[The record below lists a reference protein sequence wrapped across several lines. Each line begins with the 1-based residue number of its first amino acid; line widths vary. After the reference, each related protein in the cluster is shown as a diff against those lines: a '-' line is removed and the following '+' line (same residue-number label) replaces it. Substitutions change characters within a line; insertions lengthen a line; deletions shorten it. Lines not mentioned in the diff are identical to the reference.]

1 VSIQLEYFSNKLF
14 FKTSKKLPNPVKFQ
28 LEFYGLKIS
37 EEDNQIY
44 FSEDVDINIEELI
57 DFLETNNL
65 DVTKSDSVNQ
75 ILENQ
80 KNKEVNFNKKI
91 KILNNTK
98 ENFESNDF
106 LEFCSKI
113 DFLKRSLK
121 QHQRK
126 SLYHLSNADS
136 AANFSVPG
144 SGKTSVVLAFYE
156 SLKLKNEVDSI
167 FLIGPKNCYYSWK
180 TEFGYNLNRDP
191 KLKILDENQEKRKI
205 IYENFHNHEIYACH
219 FQTVANDLLLL
230 KEFLKIKKFLI
241 VIDEA
246 HNIKKVGG
254 QWSNAI
260 LDLKHMS
267 KYKVILTGT
276 PMPQDFKDFYNY
288 LDFLYPNNEIIN
300 SYEKAQIEVFMDN
313 EKFNEAANLIN
324 TKIYPFYTRVTKKEL
339 GLSNPN
345 FQKPYL
351 IKMNP
356 IEKKIHDAIITKI
369 KFYSKKD
376 YLKNIDLIQKIQR
389 ARMIRLRQTCSYVR
403 NLITAIP
410 SELRKGDENLL
421 NDEDLL
427 SLIANYD
434 LNEKPAKI
442 IKLKKITK
450 DLIQNNEKVLIWAT
464 HLKTIDL
471 IERELRSENINVSKI
486 TGNTKLEDR
495 ENIKDLFND
504 HLSDLDVIVANP
516 QACSE
521 SISLHKACHH
531 AIYYDMNYNTSEFLQ
546 SLDRI
551 HRVGGSEDNPVFY
564 HFLHYINS
572 IDIKIYERVFEKAN
586 RQMQVIE
593 TDNITFS
600 HPSDENTNDLYSDL
614 NL

>member
-1 VSIQLEYFSNKLF
+1 MSIQLEYFSNKLF